1 MSPKSK
7 TLFIDKSTI
16 PGAGKG
22 LFTREAIKKGTR
34 IIEYK
39 GKIRTWK
46 EVSEGTVFNGYV
58 FYISD
63 DRVID
68 GKTYKKSL
76 ARYANDAKGLT
87 KQKDIV
93 NNTEYTTEDGKVY
106 VDAIKNIPAG
116 GEILVAYGKD
126 YWDVIKENMKLEE
139 KEKKNS

>member
-1 MSPKSK
+1 MDPKTKS
-7 TLFIDKSTI
+7 LFIDKSTI

-22 LFTREAIKKGTR
+22 LFTREAIKKGAR

-39 GKIRTWK
+39 GRIRTWK

-58 FYISD
+58 FYIND
-63 DRVID
+63 EHVID

-87 KQKDIV
+87 KQKDIS
-93 NNTEYTTEDGKVY
+93 NNTEYREEDGKVY
-106 VDAIKNIPAG
+106 IYAIKNIPAG

-126 YWDVIKENMKLEE
+126 YWDVIKANMKLEE

>member
-1 MSPKSK
+1 MYSKSK
-7 TLFIDKSTI
+7 SLFIDKSTI

-39 GKIRTWK
+39 GRIRTWK
-46 EVSEGTVFNGYV
+46 EVNEGTVFNGYI
-58 FYISD
+58 FYIND
-63 DRVID
+63 KRVID
-68 GKTYKKSL
+68 GKNYKKSL

-87 KQKDIV
+87 KHKHIF
-93 NNTEYTTEDGKVY
+93 NNTEYSVEEGKVY

-126 YWDVIKENMKLEE
+126 YWNAIKHNMKVEE